1 MQQAA
6 TAVPVST
13 HPVQATFATTP
24 TVTNQQ
30 AAMAAQAN
38 QQAQLQNLQQHQVQ
52 AALGMNP
59 TTAYTTHAA
68 VQQGAAAGQN
78 GSNSQNPAGSTS
90 NQSAAA
96 MGSAAAHHAAGY
108 NLAYQVVDGNSVGA
122 VAAGFAGPT
131 AQHAQI
137 QQQAAYHNTAATLM
151 NQGAAPPGNY
161 SSQAA
166 LAQNQQQ
173 AAFLAQCQQQVQAQT
188 VQQMQMVGTT
198 QPVPAAVQVSGAQQP
213 VR

>member
-6 TAVPVST
+6 TAIPVST

-24 TVTNQQ
+24 TVTSQQ

-59 TTAYTTHAA
+59 TAAYTTHAA

-90 NQSAAA
+90 NQNAAA
-96 MGSAAAHHAAGY
+96 AAAHHAAGY

-122 VAAGFAGPT
+122 VAGFAGPT

-137 QQQAAYHNTAATLM
+137 QQQAAFHNTAATLM
-151 NQGAAPPGNY
+151 NQGAPPGNY

-188 VQQMQMVGTT
+188 VQHMQMVGTA
-198 QPVPAAVQVSGAQQP
+198 QPVPTAVQVSGAQQP